1 MASDSA
7 AAVAVEDFSVNPDIW
22 EACAGRSGTIPAVG
36 TSVYY
41 FPQGHAEQA
50 LGEVDWESEAEDL
63 SFFFCRVTGV
73 QHLASR
79 SSNEVFA
86 KIRLERDFMYP
97 KPFSSAG
104 GVSSEGVEREEE
116 KLVFV
121 AKVLTP
127 SDANNGG
134 AFSVPRL
141 CADRVFP
148 SLDYTKDNPSQA
160 LFVRDLEGNEL
171 RFQHIYRGTPR
182 RHLLTTYWAAFV
194 NNKKLIAG
202 DTVIFIKDRTG
213 QIYVGLRRT
222 ERSGASAG
230 FPRGLPRAGP
240 SVMLATTGECSTSGQ
255 LFSRNRRGRVTPQSV
270 LEAVR
275 AASMGRPFE
284 VTYYPTGGFP
294 EFVLRRNQVDQAL
307 NKLWFPGIMVK
318 SQMGTEDST
327 RMPCFQGAVTDI
339 ITHPRPFVRSP
350 WRTLEVTWDEQDGQR
365 NSKMVNPWEM
375 EKIHGPRDLTR
386 PPITK
391 FRATMNSELNKSPV
405 VAPARN
411 PSASQQDVF
420 PDDGIQGVRHD
431 LISSGTSDYR
441 PNGDH
446 LSAAPP
452 EGESSLGSSPTGNQ
466 TVTIRLMGNDICV
479 DVPTPVAE
487 GGRESSSEKEEKCAH
502 ENKLIHFF
510 PPNPKQETE
519 EKGQKNLSGESFA

>member
-104 GVSSEGVEREEE
+104 GE

-182 RHLLTTYWAAFV
+182 RHLLTTYWPLS
-194 NNKKLIAG
+194 K
-202 DTVIFIKDRTG
+202 
-213 QIYVGLRRT
+213 RRFPT
-222 ERSGASAG
+222 RSSES
-230 FPRGLPRAGP
+230 RP
-240 SVMLATTGECSTSGQ
+240 SVMLATTGNVLPADNCSREIAGQ
-255 LFSRNRRGRVTPQSV
+255 GHASVCPRGRPCSV
-270 LEAVR
+270 DGPSLR
-275 AASMGRPFE
+275 GHILPDR
-284 VTYYPTGGFP
+284 GFP

-386 PPITK
+386 PPIAK
-391 FRATMNSELNKSPV
+391 FRATMNSELNKSPWWRRRGT
-405 VAPARN
+405 PPRL
-411 PSASQQDVF
+411 SKMYFLMMASRES
-420 PDDGIQGVRHD
+420 GM
-431 LISSGTSDYR
+431 ISS
-441 PNGDH
+441 H
-446 LSAAPP
+446 LV
-452 EGESSLGSSPTGNQ
+452 LLT
-466 TVTIRLMGNDICV
+466 TDLMGITSLLHH
-479 DVPTPVAE
+479 P
-487 GGRESSSEKEEKCAH
+487 REKVHWGHHRLGIRPS
-502 ENKLIHFF
+502 
-510 PPNPKQETE
+510 
-519 EKGQKNLSGESFA
+519 LSGDGERHLRRCPHPRC